1 MVKARGGGGITAEL
15 EDKSERGRTRTREEN
30 NINNNM
36 DSSRKSRSLPNI
48 CKEKPTIKHAWKASD
63 EVEEK
68 FEKET
73 GSEEPSL
80 IALYLQQRERGDRN
94 SWNGTSRP
102 DICDS
107 SEASFSEEVFNN
119 KVSWNRQD
127 FTITLTLIVRI
138 TILQNVQLLEKI
150 KKIIC

>member
-15 EDKSERGRTRTREEN
+15 EEKLERGRTRTREEN

-63 EVEEK
+63 EVQEK
-68 FEKET
+68 FEKEIV
-73 GSEEPSL
+73 SEEPNL
-80 IALYLQQRERGDRN
+80 IKLYLQQRGDRN
-94 SWNGTSRP
+94 SWNGTSRG

-107 SEASFSEEVFNN
+107 GEASYSEEVFST
-119 KVSWNRQD
+119 KVSWNRQN
-127 FTITLTLIVRI
+127 FRLPEIVRI
-138 TILQNVQLLEKI
+138 
-150 KKIIC
+150 IIRKN

>member
-15 EDKSERGRTRTREEN
+15 EEKLERGRTRTREEN

-48 CKEKPTIKHAWKASD
+48 CKEKPTIKQAWKVSD
-63 EVEEK
+63 EDQEK
-68 FEKET
+68 FEKEI
-73 GSEEPSL
+73 GSEEPNL
-80 IALYLQQRERGDRN
+80 IKLYLQQRGDRN
-94 SWNGTSRP
+94 SWNGTSRG

-119 KVSWNRQD
+119 KVSWNRQH
-127 FTITLTLIVRI
+127 FTIRLPIIIRI
-138 TILQNVQLLEKI
+138 I
-150 KKIIC
+150 